1 MLEEPFM
8 DMTLS
13 STRRINSDSSIR
25 PQATSLVGTPSTT
38 AMTTTAVG
46 LLPPPPD
53 DLRSRKLCNS
63 YDSGLQLRRRGS
75 GLVVGDGIPPPP
87 GPADW
92 AGGPGRRASVRIR
105 GLRVRRSRDEMSAF
119 DDNDEED
126 SSSAGSSPAVLPDTV
141 QMKVRRDVDEEDRK
155 AHAAILLPMDY
166 SGMAEEG
173 SYGESLLKAMDVQVK
188 NALQTQVGWTGRAGS
203 W

>member
-1 MLEEPFM
+1 
-8 DMTLS
+8 
-13 STRRINSDSSIR
+13 
-25 PQATSLVGTPSTT
+25 
-38 AMTTTAVG
+38 
-46 LLPPPPD
+46 
-53 DLRSRKLCNS
+53 
-63 YDSGLQLRRRGS
+63 
-75 GLVVGDGIPPPP
+75 
-87 GPADW
+87 
-92 AGGPGRRASVRIR
+92 
-105 GLRVRRSRDEMSAF
+105 MSAF